1 MDAIRNGKLFEYKLH
16 TLGIPNGGASYESP
30 FDYSLHPVSL
40 TVKESFLPEGY
51 TPQKAGSISS
61 QIDEEIRKDRIRA
74 AYNAA
79 ENDPSPWS
87 VRKSCSS

>member
-1 MDAIRNGKLFEYKLH
+1 VVPDADAQ
-16 TLGIPNGGASYESP
+16 TP
-30 FDYSLHPVSL
+30 FHYSVFHVSL
-40 TVKESFLPEGY
+40 TVTEKFIPEGY
-51 TPQKAGSISS
+51 TQQKAASISS

>member
-1 MDAIRNGKLFEYKLH
+1 MQMLKRL
-16 TLGIPNGGASYESP
+16 SYSVFHVP
-30 FDYSLHPVSL
+30 L
-40 TVKESFLPEGY
+40 TVTEKFIPEGY
-51 TPQKAGSISS
+51 TPQKAASISS

-74 AYNAA
+74 TYNAA

>member
-1 MDAIRNGKLFEYKLH
+1 MQMLKRL
-16 TLGIPNGGASYESP
+16 SYSV
-30 FDYSLHPVSL
+30 FHVSL
-40 TVKESFLPEGY
+40 TVTEKFIPEGY
-51 TPQKAGSISS
+51 TPQKAASISS

>member
-1 MDAIRNGKLFEYKLH
+1 VVPDADAQ
-16 TLGIPNGGASYESP
+16 TP
-30 FDYSLHPVSL
+30 FQYSVFPVSL
-40 TVKESFLPEGY
+40 TVTEKFIPEGY
-51 TPQKAGSISS
+51 TPQKATSISS

-87 VRKSCSS
+87 VRKSCSSSCSRS

>member
-1 MDAIRNGKLFEYKLH
+1 MVPDADAQ
-16 TLGIPNGGASYESP
+16 TP
-30 FDYSLHPVSL
+30 FHYSVFPVSL
-40 TVKESFLPEGY
+40 TVTVKFIPEGY
-51 TPQKAGSISS
+51 TPQKAASISS

-74 AYNAA
+74 AYNAG

>member
-1 MDAIRNGKLFEYKLH
+1 MVPDADAQ
-16 TLGIPNGGASYESP
+16 TP
-30 FDYSLHPVSL
+30 FHYSVFPVSL
-40 TVKESFLPEGY
+40 TDTEKFIPEGY
-51 TPQKAGSISS
+51 TPQKAASISS